1 MTAPLF
7 LNGALNHTDPWN
19 LAPTYLWVLILW
31 WIIIIP
37 LSWFMLKRMKWDP
50 FYKFHGLHYAKKND
64 SSCALIS
71 DDTGDTEMVAEHIA
85 KCIFSYG
92 DDDYLIEIPSLPFK
106 LFKIAGVIVII
117 LGFGLLVTGNL
128 AGLLLIVIGLLSYS
142 INTVVPWV
150 YKKVFWYPTKYLK
163 DIDWQKALLYK
174 IGKVNFD
181 CKIAQHLQN
190 GGWDRYPVV
199 NCGGIPVEMVFD
211 SDHWCERRS
220 RQHKAIV
227 RSAREWNQTH
237 EKDQVH
243 TYAKYQRYLD
253 NGNIEKPPEVNKD
266 YLAPWIRIDQGFPTN
281 LKNVDWAGK
290 LRQMAK
296 TKENK
301 KEGEINKYTMWL
313 IIGGVGMFVLIMA
326 IRVGLKVFMKS
337 P

>member
-7 LNGALNHTDPWN
+7 LNGAFNHLDPWN
-19 LAPTYLWVLILW
+19 IAPMYLWALVLW
-31 WIIIIP
+31 WIVIIP
-37 LSWFMLKRMKWDP
+37 VAWFMLKKIKWDP
-50 FYKFHGLHYAKKND
+50 FFKFHGLHYAKKND

-92 DDDYLIEIPSLPFK
+92 EDDYEIEIPPLP
-106 LFKIAGVIVII
+106 LNLIKIAGII
-117 LGFGLLVTGNL
+117 LVVIGIGLIITGNL
-128 AGLLLIVIGLLSYS
+128 TGLLLILIGIICYA
-142 INTVVPWV
+142 INRVVPWV
-150 YKKVFWYPTKYLK
+150 YTKLFWYPTKYLK
-163 DIDWQKALLYK
+163 DIGFQKALLYK

-181 CKIAQHLQN
+181 CKIAQQLQN
-190 GGWDRYPVV
+190 GEWDHYPVV

-211 SDHWCERRS
+211 SDHWCERKS

-227 RSAREWNQTH
+227 KSAREYNELH

-243 TYAKYQRYLD
+243 TYTKYQRYLD
-253 NGNIEKPPEVNKD
+253 NGTIEKPPEINKD

-301 KEGEINKYTMWL
+301 DKGELNKYTLWL
-313 IIGGVGMFVLIMA
+313 IVAGIILLIFIMLLKFA
-326 IRVGLKVFMKS
+326 LKVMAK
-337 P
+337 

>member
-1 MTAPLF
+1 MTDLF

-19 LAPTYLWVLILW
+19 LAPMYLWAIVLW

-37 LSWFMLKRMKWDP
+37 LSWFMLKKIKWDP

-92 DDDYLIEIPSLPFK
+92 EDDYLIEIPELPFR
-106 LFKIAGVIVII
+106 LFKIAGVVMI
-117 LGFGLLVTGNL
+117 LFGFGLVIYGNL
-128 AGLLLIVIGLLSYS
+128 AGLILIVIGVAAFN
-142 INTVVPWV
+142 INRIIPWV

-163 DIDWQKALLYK
+163 DIGFQKALLYK

-181 CKIAQHLQN
+181 CKIAQLLQN
-190 GGWDRYPVV
+190 GEWDRYPVV

-211 SDHWCERRS
+211 SDHWCERKS

-227 RSAREWNQTH
+227 RSAREWNKTH

-243 TYAKYQRYLD
+243 TYTKYQRYLD
-253 NGNIEKPPEVNKD
+253 NGNIEQPPEINKD

-301 KEGEINKYTMWL
+301 DKGDLNKYTLYL
-313 IIGGVGMFVLIMA
+313 IIAGIGLFILEMILKFALKIMA
-326 IRVGLKVFMKS
+326 H
-337 P
+337 

>member
-1 MTAPLF
+1 MTDLF
-7 LNGALNHTDPWN
+7 LNGMLNHLDPWN
-19 LAPTYLWVLILW
+19 IAPMYIWALVLW
-31 WIIIIP
+31 WLVIIP
-37 LSWFMLKRMKWDP
+37 VSWFMLKKVKWDP

-92 DDDYLIEIPSLPFK
+92 EDDYEIEIPPIPLN
-106 LFKIAGVIVII
+106 LIKIAGIILAVIGIGLVII
-117 LGFGLLVTGNL
+117 GNL
-128 AGLLLIVIGLLSYS
+128 TGLLLILTGIICYA
-142 INTVVPWV
+142 INRIIPWI
-150 YKKVFWYPTKYLK
+150 YTKLFWYPTKYLK
-163 DIDWQKALLYK
+163 DIGFQKALLYK

-181 CKIAQHLQN
+181 CKIAQQLQN
-190 GGWDRYPVV
+190 GEWDHYPVV

-211 SDHWCERRS
+211 SDHWCERKS

-227 RSAREWNQTH
+227 RSARAHNLANPN
-237 EKDQVH
+237 DQVH
-243 TYAKYQRYLD
+243 TYTKFQKYID
-253 NGNIEKPPEVNKD
+253 NGIIKQPPEIKMD

-301 KEGEINKYTMWL
+301 NAGEASKYTMIL
-313 IIGGVGMFVLIMA
+313 IIAGVGMFIFIML
-326 IRVGLKVFMKS
+326 IRVGMKVLFK
-337 P
+337 

>member
-19 LAPTYLWVLILW
+19 LAPMYLWAIVLW

-37 LSWFMLKRMKWDP
+37 LSWFMLKKIKWDP

-92 DDDYLIEIPSLPFK
+92 EDDYLIEIPELPFR
-106 LFKIAGVIVII
+106 LFKIAGIVMIL
-117 LGFGLLVTGNL
+117 LGFGLVIYGNL
-128 AGLLLIVIGLLSYS
+128 AGLILIVIGVAAFN
-142 INTVVPWV
+142 INRIIPWV

-163 DIDWQKALLYK
+163 DIGFQKALLYK

-181 CKIAQHLQN
+181 CKIAQLLQN
-190 GGWDRYPVV
+190 GEWDHYPVV
-199 NCGGIPVEMVFD
+199 NCGGIAVEMVFD

-227 RSAREWNQTH
+227 VSARGHNIKNP
-237 EKDQVH
+237 KDQVH
-243 TYAKYQRYLD
+243 TYTKYQRYLD
-253 NGNIEKPPEVNKD
+253 LGIIEQPPEIKKD

-301 KEGEINKYTMWL
+301 DKGDLNKWTLWL
-313 IIGGVGMFVLIMA
+313 IVAGIGLFILIMIFKFA
-326 IRVGLKVFMKS
+326 LKVMGK
-337 P
+337 